1 MVFLAAF
8 AVLALQTPDTA
19 RIVVVATSDLHGQ
32 AVAWDFGRQASAPG
46 ALARAATAIDSL
58 RHRYPD
64 QVVVVDAGD
73 ALEGTPFA
81 TYYGGIEPQDPHPI
95 VDAMNQVGYDAATV
109 GNHDFDFGVPLLDR
123 ALSAATFPFVSAN
136 IRVLPEDT
144 LELRPYVV
152 LQRNGIRVGISG
164 FTTTGVMVWDRDQ
177 VHGRLRVT
185 PIAEEARTALSE
197 MRKDADLAIVLA
209 HTGLEGPSSY
219 DTTGVGA
226 ENVAAR
232 LAEGPVRP
240 DLVVVG
246 HSHREMVDSVRGG
259 VHFVQPKPFGQ
270 SLAVVHI
277 LLTRRS
283 GSWRVTS
290 VRAGRV
296 LLDGVAPSRRV
307 EQRLAE
313 KQAMVSGWMSQ
324 VIGEASGFMRA
335 ATGRVEDTPLIR
347 FITEVER
354 RAAGADLASTP
365 IYDIRA
371 GFDTGE
377 ISVGEIYRIYP
388 SENTLR
394 AVRISGEG
402 LRSYLEQCARYWYVD
417 SAGAVFTN
425 AYVPGPNYDVIG
437 GAEYTVDLSR
447 PAGSRITELSVRGKP
462 VQPTDSFTLALGSL
476 RQSGEGNYPMLRD
489 APVVY
494 DRGER
499 IRDLLINEVRRR
511 KVLDPAAFAGSSWKL
526 VPDSAALA
534 ARALFVRAGNPAT
547 APTMASAPVVLPAA
561 APANDTPELY
571 LAPADETVATMKLP
585 ASAGPGGSLLR
596 LMADAYRSILRAD
609 LAIVAAPEGA
619 QDLNP
624 GNVGEQDLRAAVPG
638 GEQLLKLSIRG
649 DDLRWVFEHLV
660 EGETP
665 CCEISGATLTY
676 VPAKP
681 SLQRVRSVRFS
692 SGRELEPK
700 VTYQVVISRHLVEGE
715 SFKLG
720 GTKCKSGKGCDVVG
734 LLDRWPVTQSDLTG
748 TDALREYLRRLPQ
761 PVVPPESLRLLPAR

>member
-32 AVAWDFGRQASAPG
+32 AVAWDFGRRAPASG

-58 RHRYPD
+58 RHKYPD

-73 ALEGTPFA
+73 ALEGNPFA
-81 TYYGGIEPQDPHPI
+81 TYYGEVEPQDPHPI
-95 VDAMNQVGYDAATV
+95 IDAMNQVGYDAATV

-123 ALSAATFPFVSAN
+123 AISAATFPFVSAN
-136 IRVLPEDT
+136 IRVVPDDT
-144 LELRPYVV
+144 LELRSYVV
-152 LQRNGIRVGISG
+152 LQRNGIRVGITG
-164 FTTTGVMVWDRDQ
+164 FTTTGVMVWNRDQ
-177 VHGRLRVT
+177 LHGRLRVT
-185 PIAEEARTALSE
+185 PMADESSIVLGE
-197 MRKDADLAIVLA
+197 MRKDADLAIVLS
-209 HTGLEGPSSY
+209 HSGMEGMSSY

-226 ENVAAR
+226 ENVAAK
-232 LAEGPVRP
+232 LAEGSVRP

-246 HSHREMVDSVRGG
+246 HSHREMVDSIRGG

-270 SLAVVHI
+270 SLAVVHV

-283 GSWRVTS
+283 GAWRVTS

-296 LLDGVAPSRRV
+296 LLDKVPPSERLER
-307 EQRLAE
+307 RLAE
-313 KQAMVSGWMSQ
+313 KQVSVSTWMSET
-324 VIGEASGFMRA
+324 IGEAKGFMRA
-335 ATGRVEDTPLIR
+335 ATGRVEDTSLIR
-347 FITEVER
+347 FITDVER
-354 RAAGADLASTP
+354 RVANAELASTP
-365 IYDIRA
+365 ISDIRA

-377 ISVGEIYRIYP
+377 ITIGDVFQISP

-394 AVRISGEG
+394 AIRISGEG
-402 LRSYLEQCARYWYVD
+402 LRSYLEQSARYWFVD
-417 SAGAVFTN
+417 STGRVFTN
-425 AYVPGPNYDVIG
+425 AYVSGPNYDVIG

-447 PAGSRITELSVRGKP
+447 PAGSRITELSVRGKA

-476 RQSGEGNYPMLRD
+476 RQAGEGNYSMLRD
-489 APVVY
+489 APVLY

-511 KVLDPAAFAGSSWKL
+511 KELDPAAFAGSSWKL

-534 ARALFVRAGNPAT
+534 ARALFVRPGTPAAGAT
-547 APTMASAPVVLPAA
+547 TSSAPPVLSTVAA
-561 APANDTPELY
+561 ANDTPELY

-596 LMADAYRSILRAD
+596 LMSDAYRSSLRAD
-609 LAIVAAPEGA
+609 LAIVAASEGA
-619 QDLNP
+619 QDLNA

-638 GEQLLKLSIRG
+638 GDQLLKLSIRG
-649 DDLRWVFEHLV
+649 DDLRWILEHVV

-676 VPAKP
+676 APSKPA
-681 SLQRVRSVRFS
+681 LQRVRSVRFA

-700 VTYQVVISRHLVEGE
+700 VTYQLVISRHLVQGD
-715 SFKLG
+715 FFTLG
-720 GTKCKSGKGCDVVG
+720 GTKCAPGVGCVDSG
-734 LLDRWPVTQSDLTG
+734 LLGHWPLTESDLTG
-748 TDALREYLRRLPQ
+748 TDAMREYLHRLPQ
-761 PVVPPESLRLLPAR
+761 PVVPPESSRLLPAR

>member
-32 AVAWDFGRQASAPG
+32 AVSWDFGRRAPTPG

-58 RHRYPD
+58 RHKYPD

-81 TYYGGIEPQDPHPI
+81 TYYGGVQPQDPHPI
-95 VDAMNQVGYDAATV
+95 VDAMNQVGYDAATL
-109 GNHDFDFGVPLLDR
+109 GDHDFAFGVPLLDR

-136 IRVLPEDT
+136 VRVLPEDT

-152 LQRNGIRVGISG
+152 LQRNGIRVGIAG
-164 FTTTGVMVWDRDQ
+164 FTTPGVMVWNRDQ
-177 VHGRLRVT
+177 LHGRLRVT
-185 PIAEEARTALSE
+185 PVGEEASTGLGE

-209 HTGLEGPSSY
+209 HTGMEGQSSY
-219 DTTGVGA
+219 DTTGVGP
-226 ENVAAR
+226 ENVAAK

-246 HSHREMVDSVRGG
+246 HSHRELVDSIRGG

-270 SLAVVHI
+270 SLAVVHV

-283 GSWRVTS
+283 GTWRVTS
-290 VRAGRV
+290 IRATRV
-296 LLDGVAPSRRV
+296 LLDKVAPS
-307 EQRLAE
+307 QRLERRLFE
-313 KQAMVSGWMSQ
+313 KQALVSGWMSET
-324 VIGEASGFMRA
+324 IGETNGFMRT
-335 ATGRVEDTPLIR
+335 ATGRVEDTPIIR
-347 FITEVER
+347 FINEVER
-354 RAAGADLASTP
+354 RASGADLASTP

-371 GFDTGE
+371 GFDTGD
-377 ISVGEIYRIYP
+377 ITVGEVYQTYP

-394 AVRISGEG
+394 AIRISGEG
-402 LRSYLEQCARYWYVD
+402 LRSYLEQSARYWFVD

-425 AYVPGPNYDVIG
+425 AYVPGPNYDVVG
-437 GAEYTVDLSR
+437 GAEYTVDLSK
-447 PAGSRITELSVRGKP
+447 PVGSRISELSVRGKP

-476 RQSGEGNYPMLRD
+476 RQLGEGNYSMLRD

-511 KVLDPAAFAGSSWKL
+511 KEIDPAAFAGSSWKL

-534 ARALFVRAGNPAT
+534 ARALFVRPGTPAPAAAT
-547 APTMASAPVVLPAA
+547 ASVPLVLPAV

-596 LMADAYRSILRAD
+596 LMADAYRSSMRAD
-609 LAIVAAPEGA
+609 LAIVAAAEAA

-624 GNVGEQDLRAAVPG
+624 GAVSEQDLRAAAPG
-638 GEQLLKLSIRG
+638 GDQLLKLSMRG
-649 DDLRWVFEHLV
+649 DDLRWVFEHVV
-660 EGETP
+660 EGEAP

-676 VPAKP
+676 APAKP
-681 SLQRVRSVRFS
+681 GLQRVRSVRFAN
-692 SGRELEPK
+692 GRELESK
-700 VTYQVVISRHLVEGE
+700 VTYQVVISRHLVQGD
-715 SFKLG
+715 SFILG
-720 GTKCKSGKGCDVVG
+720 GTKCAVG
-734 LLDRWPVTQSDLTG
+734 LGCAASGLLGRWPISESDLTG
-748 TDALREYLRRLPQ
+748 TDALREYLHRLSQ
-761 PVVPPESLRLLPAR
+761 PVVPPESPRLLPAR